1 MEVERVQNKSV
12 YNGIEEYKVEKNK
25 TTSVTI
31 FVILFISVF
40 LLTFSIVINMFN
52 IDILKKEIFTAE
64 QMEDY
69 INIADSVSYGRAQV
83 NWQEVMAIAMV
94 LYDGNSTLIQDD
106 DLTMIAE
113 RFLEKVD
120 ALYKIKNF
128 QSVLEDLG
136 LEEEQIVEANE
147 YLEKIKYCS
156 LYEGLYYDYDKIEF
170 IESIEQ
176 QAYINYKKYG
186 ILPSITI
193 GQAILESGWGKSQLA
208 MEHNNLFGIKAD
220 SRWNGDIATMTTNEN
235 YSDVIEAS
243 FRKYDS
249 KAESIEDHGLFLYEN
264 ERYTVNGVFIAK
276 DYRSQALALQS
287 AGYSTAK
294 NEAGELIYADKLIN
308 IIKNYNLMLYDT
320 KVERED

>member
-1 MEVERVQNKSV
+1 MQNKSV

-170 IESIEQ
+170 IESIEE

>member
-1 MEVERVQNKSV
+1 MQNKSV

-31 FVILFISVF
+31 FVILFISIF

>member
-1 MEVERVQNKSV
+1 MESLQNKSV
-12 YNGIEEYKVEKNK
+12 YNGIEKYRIGKNK
-25 TTSVTI
+25 TTSVTV

-40 LLTFSIVINMFN
+40 LITFSIVINMFN
-52 IDILKKEIFTAE
+52 INILKKEIFTVE

-69 INIADSVSYGRAQV
+69 INIADSVSYEKAQV
-83 NWQEVMAIAMV
+83 NWQEVMTIAMV
-94 LYDGNSTLIQDD
+94 LYDGNSNLIQDD
-106 DLTMIAE
+106 DLKMIAE
-113 RFLEKVD
+113 RFLEKSD
-120 ALYKIKNF
+120 SSYKIKEF
-128 QSVLEDLG
+128 QTVLEELG
-136 LEEEQIVEANE
+136 FQEEQIVEANE

-156 LYEGLYYDYDKIEF
+156 LYEGLYYDYDKMEF

-176 QAYINYKKYG
+176 QAYENYKKYG

-208 MEHNNLFGIKAD
+208 LDHNNLFGIKAD
-220 SRWNGDIATMTTNEN
+220 NRWSGDIVTMVTKEN

-243 FRKYDS
+243 FRKYAS

-264 ERYTVNGVFIAK
+264 ERYTVNGVFAAK

-294 NEAGELIYADKLIN
+294 NEDGELIYAEKLIN

-320 KVERED
+320 KAERK

>member
-276 DYRSQALALQS
+276 DYRSQALAIQS

-320 KVERED
+320 KVERKD

>member
-1 MEVERVQNKSV
+1 MQNKSV

-147 YLEKIKYCS
+147 YLEKIKYGS

-176 QAYINYKKYG
+176 QAYINYNKYG

>member
-1 MEVERVQNKSV
+1 MQNKSV

-69 INIADSVSYGRAQV
+69 INITDSVSYGRAQV

>member
-1 MEVERVQNKSV
+1 MQNKSV

-220 SRWNGDIATMTTNEN
+220 IRWNGDIATMTTNEN